1 MKHSYL
7 EIENEK
13 IIMIHKN
20 HTVNTDRIFFFSVK
34 SCFFHLFLL
43 SFLGKEKDPL
53 FKA

>member
-13 IIMIHKN
+13 IIIMIHKN
-20 HTVNTDRIFFFSVK
+20 HTVNTDRIFFFFSLK
-34 SCFFHLFLL
+34 SCLFHLFLL
-43 SFLGKEKDPL
+43 SFPKDPL

>member
-20 HTVNTDRIFFFSVK
+20 HTVNTDLIFFFFSEI
-34 SCFFHLFLL
+34 LLL
-43 SFLGKEKDPL
+43 SFVPSFLFGKGKGSPL
-53 FKA
+53 